1 MFESTANDSAFLTD
15 CHESER
21 ESIDNARASFYIV
34 AYLDGEYSKFHTAF
48 LEINKIREY
57 FEVSLNN
64 LNSFHLF
71 NAIRYKWLYD
81 ILLIPVGNILKNKV
95 KD

>member
-21 ESIDNARASFYIV
+21 KSIDNARASFYIV
-34 AYLDGEYSKFHTAF
+34 AYLDGEHSKFRTAF
-48 LEINKIREY
+48 LGINKIREY

-71 NAIRYKWLYD
+71 NAIRYMTSY
-81 ILLIPVGNILKNKV
+81 
-95 KD
+95 